1 MAAIKTKYG
10 YQIMEQES
18 EVFEFDGIWREVMG
32 TPPVTG
38 FWIVYGNE
46 KQGKTSFSLWLAE
59 YLSKFDRVLYVSA
72 EQGIGSSFKYS
83 FDKAKANPRNRKV
96 RYAEYLPIVELQEYL
111 DSRKSHNIIIID
123 NITRYDTE
131 LDREKIMELK
141 QKYENKK
148 LIIFISHEESNEP
161 DRASGRLIKKLAE
174 IIIRVEGLACEVS
187 GRCPK
192 GTLLIDEEK
201 AQLYHGT
208 QITEQNN

>member
-1 MAAIKTKYG
+1 MALIKAKYG

-18 EVFEFDGIWREVMG
+18 EVFEFDGMWREVMG

-38 FWIVYGNE
+38 FWIIYGNE

-72 EQGIGSSFKYS
+72 EQGVGSSFKYS
-83 FDKAKANPRNRKV
+83 FDKAKANPKNKKV
-96 RYAEYLPIVELQEYL
+96 RYTEYLPIGELQEYL
-111 DSRKSHNIIIID
+111 NSRKSQNIIFID

-148 LIIFISHEESNEP
+148 LIIFISHEESGEP
-161 DRASGRLIKKLAE
+161 DRASGRLVKKLAE
-174 IIIRVEGLACEVS
+174 IIIRVEGLACDVS

-192 GTLLIDEEK
+192 GKLLIDEEK